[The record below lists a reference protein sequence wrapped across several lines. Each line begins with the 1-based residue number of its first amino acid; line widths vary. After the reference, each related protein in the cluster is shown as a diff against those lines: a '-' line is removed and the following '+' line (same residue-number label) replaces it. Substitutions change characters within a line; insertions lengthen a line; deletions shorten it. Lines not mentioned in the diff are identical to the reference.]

1 MSISLDSIPRF
12 TAREALAVALEDY
25 GIEGRVTAL
34 PSERDQNFLITGAR
48 GEKFVLKIA
57 NRDDAPELL
66 QFQHQAMRR
75 VGKSLRECRVQ
86 EIVPAR
92 NGADVTSIR
101 DAAAGVTHCV
111 RVLGWL
117 EGEVLAKCLSR
128 SASLFESIGESM
140 AQIDVALRGFAH
152 PAMHRLLQW
161 DLRHAGLAR
170 EHAELLPRARRR
182 RIERA
187 FAEWDCIDWTVLRHG
202 VIHNDAN
209 DYNVLIAGDRVAGLL
224 DFGDLVYSATIC
236 ELGIA
241 LAYAMLH
248 EKSPLAAAEHVVR
261 AYHRHN
267 PLTESEQRVLFPMIV
282 ARLSASVCYAA
293 HNRARNP
300 DDPYQVV
307 TEADAWELLDKLEL
321 CSPTAALTMVQEACK
336 SAAQPEALS
345 PISPIAL

>member
-12 TAREALAVALEDY
+12 THRDALAVALEDY
-25 GIEGRVTAL
+25 GIEGRVTTL
-34 PSERDQNFLITGAR
+34 PSERDQNFLITDAR

-57 NRDDAPELL
+57 NRDDSPELL
-66 QFQHQAMRR
+66 EFQHQAMRR
-75 VGKSLRECRVQ
+75 AGQSLRECRVQ
-86 EIVPAR
+86 EIVPSR
-92 NGADVTSIR
+92 NGADITSIR

-128 SASLFESIGESM
+128 SASLFESVGESL

-152 PAMHRLLQW
+152 PAMHRVLQW

-170 EHAELLPRARRR
+170 EHSDLLPRARRT

-187 FAEWDCIDWTVLRHG
+187 FAEWDTIDWTALRHG

-224 DFGDLVYSATIC
+224 DFGDIVYTATVC

-248 EKSPLAAAEHVVR
+248 EKAPLAAAAHVVR

-267 PLTESEQRVLFPMIV
+267 PLTEPEQRVLFPLIL
-282 ARLSASVCYAA
+282 ARLSASVCHAA

-300 DDPYQVV
+300 NDPYQVV
-307 TEADAWELLDKLEL
+307 TEAAAWELLDKLEL
-321 CSPTAALTMVQEACK
+321 CPPAAALTMVQEACK
-336 SAAQPEALS
+336 TAA
-345 PISPIAL
+345 

>member
-12 TAREALAVALEDY
+12 TAKDALAVALEDY

-34 PSERDQNFLITGAR
+34 PSERDQNFLITDAR

-66 QFQHQAMRR
+66 EFQHQAMRR

-86 EIVPAR
+86 EIVPSR
-92 NGADVTSIR
+92 NGADIASIR
-101 DAAAGVTHCV
+101 DAAAGVAHCV

-128 SASLFESIGESM
+128 DACLFDSIGASM
-140 AQIDVALRGFAH
+140 GQIDVALRGFAH
-152 PAMHRLLQW
+152 PAMHRVLQW

-170 EHAELLPRARRR
+170 EHAELLPRARRT

-187 FAEWDCIDWTVLRHG
+187 FAEWDSIDWSILRHG

-209 DYNVLIAGDRVAGLL
+209 DYNVLIEGGRVAGLL
-224 DFGDLVYSATIC
+224 DFGDLVYSATVC
-236 ELGIA
+236 ELAIA

-248 EKSPLAAAEHVVR
+248 EKAPLAAAAHVVR
-261 AYHRHN
+261 AYHRYN
-267 PLTESEQRVLFPMIV
+267 PLTEPEQRVLYPLTI
-282 ARLSASVCYAA
+282 ARLSASVCHAA

-300 DDPYQVV
+300 NDPYQVV
-307 TEADAWELLDKLEL
+307 TEAAAWELLDKLEL
-321 CSPTAALTMVQEACK
+321 YSPTAALTMVQETCRT
-336 SAAQPEALS
+336 AA
-345 PISPIAL
+345 